1 MSERLVPQSTAVEIA
16 QVMQSLVGAPA
27 RLVGDPNT
35 VVSGVE
41 LDSRLV
47 QPGDLFAALPGH
59 RVHGIAFADDA
70 LARGARAILTDEA
83 GLDRLPAGTPAAIV
97 LPDPRSWLGRVS
109 GHVYGNPADA
119 LTLLGVTG
127 TNGKTTVS
135 FMLKAGLRA
144 AGRTTGLIGTVGVQV
159 QDTSYE
165 AARTTPEAPHLQAML
180 AAMREHGVE
189 AVAVEVS
196 SHAIVERRVDA
207 VRFTVVGF
215 TNLSQDHLD
224 YHGTMEAYFEAK
236 AELFTPERAEFAVV
250 GVDDPWGQRLASAM
264 SIPFTT
270 WSAQGHPADWMLEP
284 SADGWQVLGPRGEC
298 QQITVPLPGAFNRA
312 NALCAYAMLRR
323 IGLPGPVIAE
333 GLSSVRVPGRMAPVS
348 GSGPVRGIVDYA
360 HSPDAID
367 RVIRSVR
374 EQASGRIVVVLGAG
388 GDRDRGKRPLMGAV
402 AARLADVL
410 IVTDDNP
417 RSEDPE
423 SIRHAIIEGAMS
435 VTSAGGVSAEQPAG
449 PAGPPG
455 LGVDRSGGA
464 VVRHV
469 PDRREAIRSAVDL
482 ARPGD
487 TVLVLGK
494 GHEQGQEIAGVMHP
508 FDDGDELTRALVDLG
523 KTR

>member
-1 MSERLVPQSTAVEIA
+1 MSERLAPQPPAVEIA
-16 QVMQSLVGAPA
+16 QLMQSLVGTTA
-27 RLVGDPNT
+27 RLVGDPET
-35 VVSGVE
+35 VISGVE

-47 QPGDLFAALPGH
+47 QPGDLFAAMPGH
-59 RVHGIAFADDA
+59 QAHGIAFAADA

-83 GLDRLPAGTPAAIV
+83 GLERLPASTPAAIIV
-97 LPDPRSWLGRVS
+97 PDPRSWLGRVCS
-109 GHVYGNPADA
+109 RVYGSPAEA

-144 AGRTTGLIGTVGVQV
+144 AGRTTGLIGTVGIQV

-165 AARTTPEAPHLQAML
+165 AVRTTPEAPHLQAML
-180 AAMREHGVE
+180 AAMLEHGVE

-236 AELFTPERAEFAVV
+236 AELFTPERAEFAVI

-270 WSAQGHPADWMLEP
+270 WSAQGRPADWMLEP
-284 SADGWQVLGPRGEC
+284 LADGWQVIGPRGEC
-298 QQITVPLPGAFNRA
+298 QPITLPLPGAFNRA

-323 IGLPGPVIAE
+323 VGIPGRVIAE
-333 GLSSVRVPGRMAPVS
+333 GLASVRVPGRMEPVA
-348 GSGPVRGIVDYA
+348 GGGLVRGIVDYA
-360 HSPDAID
+360 HSPDAIE
-367 RVIRSVR
+367 RVIHSVR
-374 EQASGRIVVVLGAG
+374 EQTPGRILVVLGAG
-388 GDRDRGKRPLMGAV
+388 GDRDRSKRPLMGEV

-423 SIRHAIIEGAMS
+423 SIRQAIVEGAMS
-435 VTSAGGVSAEQPAG
+435 VTNAAGGSSEFLAGRSAGAG
-449 PAGPPG
+449 
-455 LGVDRSGGA
+455 
-464 VVRHV
+464 VRHV

-482 ARPGD
+482 AEPGD

-494 GHEQGQEIAGVMHP
+494 GHELGQEIAGVVHP
-508 FDDGDELTRALVDLG
+508 FDDSDELTRALVDRG
-523 KTR
+523 KAR